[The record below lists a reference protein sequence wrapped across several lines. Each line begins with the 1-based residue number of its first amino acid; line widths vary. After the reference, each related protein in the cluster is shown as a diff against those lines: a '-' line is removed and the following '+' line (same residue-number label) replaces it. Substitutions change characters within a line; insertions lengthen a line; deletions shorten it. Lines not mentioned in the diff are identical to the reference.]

1 MIPVAGKSNLFRDP
15 NTGAIINKDRSNAK
29 IVRDASAKRNAD
41 EDRLITLENDM
52 TEIKGM
58 LKTLLTKQ
66 KKK

>member
-1 MIPVAGKSNLFRDP
+1 MIPVAGKANLFRDP
-15 NTGAIINKDRSNAK
+15 STGAIINKDRSNAK
-29 IVRDASAKRNAD
+29 IAREASAKRKAD